1 MQALAELKA
10 RLTGLDGRD
19 YGAYQALLGDWAYP
33 AFGLRIDRIP
43 KDPFASPHTGVYR
56 VRIPLAQ
63 TGIAPELWSSRVRE
77 AALRDFLI
85 REVRAACERLSPGR
99 RGTGN
104 SGVITIA
111 QSGQQILER
120 SAVVLEGGVSAGSAL
135 NGGTLEARLFLG
147 LPADGRRIRADLAET
162 MLCGELPRIVAA
174 SLFLDDARRE
184 RAWRHIRAAEDSAAL
199 RGALP
204 GLGLV
209 AFIAEG
215 ARLPRASGAD
225 DRPLDPAQAEP
236 FHVPPSLRVT
246 VRLPHAGAV
255 SGLGIP
261 SGVTLI
267 VGGGYHGKS
276 TLLQALERGIYDH
289 IPGDGREN
297 CVALPDTMKIRAA
310 SGRSVT
316 ATDISAFIGAI
327 PRGAD
332 TAAFSS
338 TNASGSTSQAASIA
352 EAMEVGAGVLLLDE
366 DTSATNFMIRDKRM
380 QELVAKQDEPITA
393 FVDRVKPLHTEHGIS
408 TVLVMGGSG
417 DYFGVA
423 DCVIQMLA
431 FQPRDVTAAARE
443 IAVRFPTA
451 RTAEGRGALLRPR
464 ARRPSAQG
472 LDPRNAHGHFRIRAG
487 GPHRLTYGSRTI
499 DLSDVEQLVDAAQTR
514 AIGRAI
520 HLASPWMDG
529 GLTLREL
536 AGRIMAHL
544 ARQGLDGLDPE
555 RGGDL
560 AVFRALELAATLNRV
575 RGLVVTQDR

>member
-1 MQALAELKA
+1 MQGLAALRE
-10 RLTGLDGRD
+10 RLAGLDGQD
-19 YGAYQALLGDWAYP
+19 YGAYQELLGDWAYP
-33 AFGLRIDRIP
+33 AFALRIDRIP
-43 KDPFASPHTGVYR
+43 KDPFAPPQTGVYR
-56 VRIPLAQ
+56 VRIPLAD
-63 TGIAPELWSSRVRE
+63 TGIAPEMVSSPVRRV
-77 AALRDFLI
+77 ALRDFLT
-85 REVRAACERLSPGR
+85 REVGAACERLSPGR

-111 QSGQQILER
+111 QPGQQILER
-120 SAVVLEGGVSAGSAL
+120 SAVVLEEA
-135 NGGTLEARLFLG
+135 TLEARLFLG
-147 LPADGRRIRADLAET
+147 LPAKRRRIRAELAAT
-162 MLCGELPRIVAA
+162 MLCEELPRIVAA
-174 SLFLDDARRE
+174 SLFLNDARRDL
-184 RAWRHIRAAEDSAAL
+184 AWGHIRAAEDSATL
-199 RGALP
+199 RSALP

-225 DRPLDPAQAEP
+225 DRPLDPAQAAP
-236 FHVPPSLRVT
+236 FQVPPSLRVT
-246 VRLPHAGAV
+246 VKLPHAGAV
-255 SGLGIP
+255 TGMGIP

-297 CVALPDTMKIRAA
+297 CVALPETMKIRAA

-316 ATDISAFIGAI
+316 STDISAFIGGI
-327 PRGAD
+327 PQGAD

-352 EAMEVGAGVLLLDE
+352 EAMEVGASVLLLDE

-423 DCVIQMLA
+423 DCVIQLLA
-431 FQPRDVTAAARE
+431 FQPRDVTSKARE
-443 IAVRFPTA
+443 IAARFPTA
-451 RTAEGRGALLRPR
+451 RAAEGRGALERPH
-464 ARRPSAQG
+464 ARRPTAQG
-472 LDPRNAHGHFRIRAG
+472 LDPHNAHGHFRITAG
-487 GPHRLTYGSRTI
+487 EPHRLTYGSLTV
-499 DLSDVEQLVDAAQTR
+499 DLTDVEQLIDAAQTR

-529 GLTLREL
+529 SLTLREL
-536 AGRIMAHL
+536 VARVMAHL
-544 ARQGLDGLDPE
+544 ARHGLDGLDPE
-555 RGGDL
+555 RGGNL
-560 AVFRALELAATLNRV
+560 AVFRALELAATLNRI
-575 RGLVVTQDR
+575 RGLVVAQRD